1 MPIYRTVSDR
11 GLWKKYQ
18 RSEQSGQPQ
27 HFHKPH
33 YLDKEKPVVSHT
45 LYILKYLFML
55 SVGMKLSEHP
65 HFFLEFS
72 VMREKKKLNTFSEKF
87 LKLVCAVSV
96 SYVTVNSVTE
106 NILLFIF

>member
-33 YLDKEKPVVSHT
+33 YLDKEKPVVSHI
-45 LYILKYLFML
+45 LDILKYYNIEKGEKDKFIGYIMY
-55 SVGMKLSEHP
+55 SVI
-65 HFFLEFS
+65 
-72 VMREKKKLNTFSEKF
+72 
-87 LKLVCAVSV
+87 A
-96 SYVTVNSVTE
+96 SYTVECRN
-106 NILLFIF
+106 